1 MRTSRTTGSR
11 CRGPR
16 ARARCFLRRIYPS
29 LGACFAATLGI
40 HAALRAREITG
51 RGQWVETSL
60 LQGAL
65 ACASGVWQRAE
76 NVEAKDFDSWILGAR
91 SPKGHFQCA
100 DGRWIHNWVPNPRF
114 LLSAAAGAA
123 LNASPDLAAKN
134 DPDRFGTGPG
144 ELVVMQHYQPQLA
157 EAVAKFSARAWA
169 DAAASANM
177 TIQAVRSPEESLAD
191 PLLLADGCVVE
202 VQDPELGPI
211 RQLGTTIRLTQ
222 EPDARRGAARTAG
235 RAHRRR

>member
-1 MRTSRTTGSR
+1 MTARLGIDYAALSAASPRLIYCSITGYGRDNKHSARPGYDSLVAARTGLQFEQ
-11 CRGPR
+11 RGWPEGALNHM
-16 ARARCFLRRIYPS
+16 ARRPDPFAHLEHDWEQVQGPARPGPVFPASYYPS

-76 NVEAKDFDSWILGAR
+76 KVEAKDFDSWILGAR

-114 LLSAAAGAA
+114 LLAAVGG
-123 LNASPDLAAKN
+123 
-134 DPDRFGTGPG
+134 RR
-144 ELVVMQHYQPQLA
+144 A
-157 EAVAKFSARAWA
+157 ER
-169 DAAASANM
+169 
-177 TIQAVRSPEESLAD
+177 
-191 PLLLADGCVVE
+191 
-202 VQDPELGPI
+202 
-211 RQLGTTIRLTQ
+211 
-222 EPDARRGAARTAG
+222 DARPRGEERSG
-235 RAHRRR
+235 PLRHRRRRSWS